1 MRRLV
6 WRNLLRNK
14 RRAAFTVASLTLGV
28 MLLCVLGALLQTF
41 DPAQTEAS
49 ENRVVVR
56 HAVSLQFDLPE
67 AYWRRLE
74 GLDHV
79 EVVSPLSWFGGIYK
93 DTRRENFFSQF
104 GSDPETLLAAFD
116 DLEIEPEAAAAW
128 LAERRSFIAG
138 RALAEKHGWEIGDEI
153 FLQGEIYPIDL
164 NLVLRG
170 IFTDSQ
176 DEAQENQIFFHRDY
190 MEEALGN
197 PGQVGTFWLLVD
209 DLENVPEV
217 IEATEAM
224 FENSEARVK
233 AETEQ
238 AFVLAFVQMMGNV
251 ELLFGA
257 IGFAVIVSVFF
268 ITANTMAMAVRERST
283 EVSVQDAWLRA
294 REGARRVDGRGDGY
308 RHRGRPSRCDAGRHP
323 AQPRGRGTFVRA
335 VALPDADP
343 TVRCGVARIGG
354 GVGDRYAL
362 GPRAGLCHGA
372 ALGRRWAAQGGVR
385 RG

>member
-1 MRRLV
+1 MRKLV

-14 RRAAFTVASLTLGV
+14 RRAALTVASLTLGV

-41 DPAQTEAS
+41 DPAETEAS

-104 GSDPETLLAAFD
+104 GTDPETLLAVFD

-128 LAERRSFIAG
+128 LAERRSFVAG
-138 RALAEKHGWEIGDEI
+138 RALADKHGWEIGDEI

-197 PGQVGTFWLLVD
+197 PGQVGTFWLSVD
-209 DLENVPEV
+209 DLENVPAV
-217 IEATEAM
+217 IAAAEAM

-268 ITANTMAMAVRERST
+268 ITANTMAMAVRERNT
-283 EVSVQDAWLRA
+283 EISVLKTL
-294 REGARRVDGRGDGY
+294 GFGRGQVLGVLTAEAMVIGIVGGLLGVTLAATLLHLAVGALSSELMLFQTLTLRSD
-308 RHRGRPSRCDAGRHP
+308 
-323 AQPRGRGTFVRA
+323 
-335 VALPDADP
+335 VAL
-343 TVRCGVARIGG
+343 
-354 GVGDRYAL
+354 L
-362 GPRAGLCHGA
+362 GLAA
-372 ALGRRWAAQGGVR
+372 ALGIGTLSGLVPGYAMARRSVVEGLRKVA
-385 RG
+385 

>member
-1 MRRLV
+1 MRKLV

-14 RRAAFTVASLTLGV
+14 RRAGLTVASLTLGV

-41 DPAQTEAS
+41 DPAETEAS

-104 GSDPETLLAAFD
+104 GTDPETLLAAFE
-116 DLEIEPEAAAAW
+116 DLEIEPEAVAAW

-138 RALAEKHGWEIGDEI
+138 RALAQKHGWEIGDEI

-190 MEEALGN
+190 VEEALGN

-209 DLENVPEV
+209 DLENVPAV
-217 IEATEAM
+217 IEAAEAM

-257 IGFAVIVSVFF
+257 IGFAVIVSVFL
-268 ITANTMAMAVRERST
+268 ITANTMAMAVRERNT
-283 EVSVQDAWLRA
+283 EISVLKTLGFRRGQVLGVLTAEAMVIGIVGGLLGVTLAATLLRLA
-294 REGARRVDGRGDGY
+294 AGALSSELLLFQTLTLRSD
-308 RHRGRPSRCDAGRHP
+308 
-323 AQPRGRGTFVRA
+323 
-335 VALPDADP
+335 VAL
-343 TVRCGVARIGG
+343 
-354 GVGDRYAL
+354 L
-362 GPRAGLCHGA
+362 GLAA
-372 ALGRRWAAQGGVR
+372 ALGIGTLSGLVPGYAMARRSVVEGLRKVA
-385 RG
+385 

>member
-1 MRRLV
+1 MRKLV

-14 RRAAFTVASLTLGV
+14 RRAGLTVASLTLGV

-41 DPAQTEAS
+41 DPAETEAS

-104 GSDPETLLAAFD
+104 GTDPETLLAAFE
-116 DLEIEPEAAAAW
+116 DLEIEPEAVAAW

-138 RALAEKHGWEIGDEI
+138 RALAKKHGWEIGDEI

-190 MEEALGN
+190 VEEALGN

-209 DLENVPEV
+209 DLENVPAV
-217 IEATEAM
+217 IEAAEAM

-257 IGFAVIVSVFF
+257 IGFAVIVSVFL
-268 ITANTMAMAVRERST
+268 ITANTMAMAVRERNT
-283 EVSVQDAWLRA
+283 EISVLKTL
-294 REGARRVDGRGDGY
+294 GFGRGQVLGVLTAEAMVIGIVGGLLGVTLAATLL
-308 RHRGRPSRCDAGRHP
+308 RLAAGALSSELLLFQTLTLRSD
-323 AQPRGRGTFVRA
+323 
-335 VALPDADP
+335 VAL
-343 TVRCGVARIGG
+343 
-354 GVGDRYAL
+354 L
-362 GPRAGLCHGA
+362 GLAA
-372 ALGRRWAAQGGVR
+372 ALGIGTLSGLVPGYAMARRSVVEGLRKVA
-385 RG
+385 

>member
-1 MRRLV
+1 MRKLV

-14 RRAAFTVASLTLGV
+14 RRAGLTVASLTLGV

-41 DPAQTEAS
+41 DPAETEAS

-104 GSDPETLLAAFD
+104 GTDPETLLAVFD

-128 LAERRSFIAG
+128 LAERRSFVAG

-176 DEAQENQIFFHRDY
+176 DKAQENQIFFHRDY

-209 DLENVPEV
+209 DLENVPVV
-217 IEATEAM
+217 IEAAEAM

-268 ITANTMAMAVRERST
+268 ITANTMAMAVRERNT
-283 EVSVQDAWLRA
+283 EISVLKTL
-294 REGARRVDGRGDGY
+294 GFGRGQVLGVLTAEAMVIGIVGGLLGVTLAATLL
-308 RHRGRPSRCDAGRHP
+308 HLAAGALSSELLLFQTLTLRSD
-323 AQPRGRGTFVRA
+323 
-335 VALPDADP
+335 VAL
-343 TVRCGVARIGG
+343 
-354 GVGDRYAL
+354 L
-362 GPRAGLCHGA
+362 GLAA
-372 ALGRRWAAQGGVR
+372 ALGIGTLSGLVPGYAMARRSVVEGLRKVA
-385 RG
+385 

>member
-1 MRRLV
+1 MRKLV

-14 RRAAFTVASLTLGV
+14 RRAGLTVASLTLGV

-41 DPAQTEAS
+41 DPAETEAS

-104 GSDPETLLAAFD
+104 STDPETLLAAFE
-116 DLEIEPEAAAAW
+116 DLEIEPEAVAAW

-138 RALAEKHGWEIGDEI
+138 RALAKKHGWEIGDEI

-190 MEEALGN
+190 VEEALGN

-209 DLENVPEV
+209 DLENIPAV
-217 IEATEAM
+217 IEAAEAM

-257 IGFAVIVSVFF
+257 IGFAVIVSVFL
-268 ITANTMAMAVRERST
+268 ITANTMAMAVRERNT
-283 EVSVQDAWLRA
+283 EISVLKTL
-294 REGARRVDGRGDGY
+294 GFGRGQVLGVLTAEAMVIGIVGGLLGVTLAATLL
-308 RHRGRPSRCDAGRHP
+308 RLAAGALSSELLLFQTLTLRSD
-323 AQPRGRGTFVRA
+323 
-335 VALPDADP
+335 VAL
-343 TVRCGVARIGG
+343 
-354 GVGDRYAL
+354 L
-362 GPRAGLCHGA
+362 GLAA
-372 ALGRRWAAQGGVR
+372 ALGIGTLSGLVPGYAMARRSVVEGLRKVA
-385 RG
+385 

>member
-1 MRRLV
+1 MRKLV

-14 RRAAFTVASLTLGV
+14 RRAALTVASLTLGV

-41 DPAQTEAS
+41 DPAETEAS

-104 GSDPETLLAAFD
+104 GTDPETLLAVFD

-128 LAERRSFIAG
+128 LAERRSFVAG
-138 RALAEKHGWEIGDEI
+138 RALAEKHGWDIGDEI

-176 DEAQENQIFFHRDY
+176 DKAQENQIFFHRDY

-209 DLENVPEV
+209 DLENVPAV
-217 IEATEAM
+217 IAAAEAM

-238 AFVLAFVQMMGNV
+238 AFVLAFVQMLGNV

-268 ITANTMAMAVRERST
+268 ITANTMAMAVRERNT
-283 EVSVQDAWLRA
+283 EISVLKTL
-294 REGARRVDGRGDGY
+294 GFGRGHVLGVLTAEAMVIGIVGGLLGVTLAATLL
-308 RHRGRPSRCDAGRHP
+308 HLAAGALSSELLLFQTLTLRSD
-323 AQPRGRGTFVRA
+323 
-335 VALPDADP
+335 VAL
-343 TVRCGVARIGG
+343 
-354 GVGDRYAL
+354 L
-362 GPRAGLCHGA
+362 GLAA
-372 ALGRRWAAQGGVR
+372 ALGIGTLSGLVPGYAMARRSVVEGLRKVA
-385 RG
+385 

>member
-1 MRRLV
+1 MRKLV

-14 RRAAFTVASLTLGV
+14 RRAGLTVASLTLGV

-41 DPAQTEAS
+41 DPAETEAS

-104 GSDPETLLAAFD
+104 GTDPETLLAAFE
-116 DLEIEPEAAAAW
+116 DLEIEPEAVAAW

-138 RALAEKHGWEIGDEI
+138 RALAKKHGWEIGDEI

-190 MEEALGN
+190 VEEALGN

-209 DLENVPEV
+209 DLENIPAV
-217 IEATEAM
+217 IEAAEAM

-257 IGFAVIVSVFF
+257 IGFAVIVSVFL
-268 ITANTMAMAVRERST
+268 ITANTMAMAVRERNT
-283 EVSVQDAWLRA
+283 EISVLKTL
-294 REGARRVDGRGDGY
+294 GFGRGQVLGVLTAEAMVIGIVGGLLGVTLAATLL
-308 RHRGRPSRCDAGRHP
+308 RLAAGALSSELLLFQTLTLRSD
-323 AQPRGRGTFVRA
+323 
-335 VALPDADP
+335 VAL
-343 TVRCGVARIGG
+343 
-354 GVGDRYAL
+354 L
-362 GPRAGLCHGA
+362 GLAA
-372 ALGRRWAAQGGVR
+372 ALGIGTLSGLVPGYAMARRSVVEGLRKVA
-385 RG
+385 

>member
-217 IEATEAM
+217 IEAAEAM

-283 EVSVQDAWLRA
+283 EVSVLKTL
-294 REGARRVDGRGDGY
+294 GFGRGKVLGVLTAEAMVI
-308 RHRGRPSRCDAGRHP
+308 GIVGGLLGVTLAATLLSLAAGALSSELLLFQTLTLRSD
-323 AQPRGRGTFVRA
+323 
-335 VALPDADP
+335 VAL
-343 TVRCGVARIGG
+343 
-354 GVGDRYAL
+354 L
-362 GPRAGLCHGA
+362 GLAA
-372 ALGRRWAAQGGVR
+372 ALGIGTLSGLVPGYAMARRSVVDGLRKVA
-385 RG
+385 

>member
-1 MRRLV
+1 MRKLV

-14 RRAAFTVASLTLGV
+14 RRAGLTVASLTLGV

-41 DPAQTEAS
+41 DPAETEAS

-104 GSDPETLLAAFD
+104 STDPETLLAAFE
-116 DLEIEPEAAAAW
+116 DLEIEPEAVAAW

-138 RALAEKHGWEIGDEI
+138 RALAQKHGWEIGDEI

-190 MEEALGN
+190 VEEALGN

-209 DLENVPEV
+209 DLENIPAV
-217 IEATEAM
+217 IEAAEAM

-257 IGFAVIVSVFF
+257 IGFAVIVSVFL
-268 ITANTMAMAVRERST
+268 ITANTMAMAVRERNT
-283 EVSVQDAWLRA
+283 EISVLKTL
-294 REGARRVDGRGDGY
+294 GFGRGQVLGVLTAEAMVIGIVGGLLGVTLAATLL
-308 RHRGRPSRCDAGRHP
+308 RLAAGALSSELLLFQTLTLRSD
-323 AQPRGRGTFVRA
+323 
-335 VALPDADP
+335 VAL
-343 TVRCGVARIGG
+343 
-354 GVGDRYAL
+354 L
-362 GPRAGLCHGA
+362 GLAA
-372 ALGRRWAAQGGVR
+372 ALGIGTLSGLVPGYAMARRSVVEGLRKVA
-385 RG
+385 

>member
-1 MRRLV
+1 MRKLV

-14 RRAAFTVASLTLGV
+14 RRAGLTVASLTLGV

-41 DPAQTEAS
+41 DPAETEAS

-104 GSDPETLLAAFD
+104 GTDPETLLAAFE
-116 DLEIEPEAAAAW
+116 DLEIEPEAVAAW

-138 RALAEKHGWEIGDEI
+138 RALAQKHGWEIGDEI

-190 MEEALGN
+190 VEEALGN

-209 DLENVPEV
+209 DLENIPAV
-217 IEATEAM
+217 IEAAEAM

-257 IGFAVIVSVFF
+257 IGFAVIVSVFL
-268 ITANTMAMAVRERST
+268 ITANTMAMAVRERNT
-283 EVSVQDAWLRA
+283 EISVLKTLGFRRGQVLGVLTAEAMVIGIVGGLLGVTLAATLLRLA
-294 REGARRVDGRGDGY
+294 AGALSSELLLFQTLTLRSD
-308 RHRGRPSRCDAGRHP
+308 
-323 AQPRGRGTFVRA
+323 
-335 VALPDADP
+335 VAL
-343 TVRCGVARIGG
+343 
-354 GVGDRYAL
+354 L
-362 GPRAGLCHGA
+362 GLAA
-372 ALGRRWAAQGGVR
+372 ALGIGTLSGLVPGYAMARRSVVEGLRKVA
-385 RG
+385 

>member
-1 MRRLV
+1 MRKLV

-14 RRAAFTVASLTLGV
+14 RRAALTVASLTLGV

-41 DPAQTEAS
+41 DPAETEAS

-104 GSDPETLLAAFD
+104 GTDPETLLAVFD

-128 LAERRSFIAG
+128 LAERRSFVAG

-176 DEAQENQIFFHRDY
+176 DKAQENQIFFHRDY

-197 PGQVGTFWLLVD
+197 PGQVGTFWLSVD
-209 DLENVPEV
+209 DLENVPAV
-217 IEATEAM
+217 IAAAEAM

-268 ITANTMAMAVRERST
+268 ITANTMAMAVRERNT
-283 EVSVQDAWLRA
+283 EISVLKTL
-294 REGARRVDGRGDGY
+294 GFGRGQVLGVLTAEAMVIGIVGGLLGVTLAATLL
-308 RHRGRPSRCDAGRHP
+308 HLAAGALSSELMLFQTLTLRSD
-323 AQPRGRGTFVRA
+323 
-335 VALPDADP
+335 VAL
-343 TVRCGVARIGG
+343 
-354 GVGDRYAL
+354 L
-362 GPRAGLCHGA
+362 GLAA
-372 ALGRRWAAQGGVR
+372 ALGIGTLSGLVPGYAMARRSVVAGLRKVA
-385 RG
+385 

>member
-1 MRRLV
+1 MRKLV

-14 RRAAFTVASLTLGV
+14 RRAALTVASLTLGV

-41 DPAQTEAS
+41 DPAETEAS

-104 GSDPETLLAAFD
+104 GTDPETLLAAFG
-116 DLEIEPEAAAAW
+116 DLELEPEAAAAW
-128 LAERRSFIAG
+128 LAERRSFVAG

-176 DEAQENQIFFHRDY
+176 DKAQENQIFFHRDY

-209 DLENVPEV
+209 DLENVPVV
-217 IEATEAM
+217 IEAAEAM

-268 ITANTMAMAVRERST
+268 ITANTMAMAVRERNT
-283 EVSVQDAWLRA
+283 EISVLKTL
-294 REGARRVDGRGDGY
+294 GFGRGQVLGVLTAESMVIGIVGGLLGVTLAATLL
-308 RHRGRPSRCDAGRHP
+308 RLAAGALSSELLLFQTLTLRSD
-323 AQPRGRGTFVRA
+323 
-335 VALPDADP
+335 VAL
-343 TVRCGVARIGG
+343 
-354 GVGDRYAL
+354 L
-362 GPRAGLCHGA
+362 GLAA
-372 ALGRRWAAQGGVR
+372 ALGIGTLSGLVPGYAMARRSVVEGLRKVA
-385 RG
+385 

>member
-1 MRRLV
+1 MRKLV

-14 RRAAFTVASLTLGV
+14 RRAGLTVASLTLGV

-41 DPAQTEAS
+41 DPAETEAS

-104 GSDPETLLAAFD
+104 GTDPETLLAAFE
-116 DLEIEPEAAAAW
+116 DLEIEPEAVAAW

-138 RALAEKHGWEIGDEI
+138 RALAKKHGWEIGDEI

-190 MEEALGN
+190 VEEALGN

-209 DLENVPEV
+209 DLENIPAV
-217 IEATEAM
+217 IEAAEAM

-257 IGFAVIVSVFF
+257 IGFAVIVSVLL
-268 ITANTMAMAVRERST
+268 ITANTMAMAVRERNT
-283 EVSVQDAWLRA
+283 EISVLKTLGFRRGQVLGVLTAEAMVIGIVGGLLGVTLAATLLRLA
-294 REGARRVDGRGDGY
+294 AGALSSELLLFQTLTLRSD
-308 RHRGRPSRCDAGRHP
+308 
-323 AQPRGRGTFVRA
+323 
-335 VALPDADP
+335 VAL
-343 TVRCGVARIGG
+343 
-354 GVGDRYAL
+354 L
-362 GPRAGLCHGA
+362 GLAA
-372 ALGRRWAAQGGVR
+372 ALGIGTLSGLVPGYAMARRSVVEGLRKVA
-385 RG
+385 

>member
-1 MRRLV
+1 MRKLV

-14 RRAAFTVASLTLGV
+14 RRAGLTVASLTLGV

-41 DPAQTEAS
+41 DPAETEAS

-104 GSDPETLLAAFD
+104 STDPETLLAAFE
-116 DLEIEPEAAAAW
+116 DLEIEPEAVAAW

-138 RALAEKHGWEIGDEI
+138 RALAQKHGWEIGDEI

-190 MEEALGN
+190 VEEALGN

-209 DLENVPEV
+209 DLENVPAV
-217 IEATEAM
+217 IEAAEAM

-257 IGFAVIVSVFF
+257 IGFAVIVSVFL
-268 ITANTMAMAVRERST
+268 ITANTMAMAVRERNT
-283 EVSVQDAWLRA
+283 EISVLKTLGFRRGQVLGVLTAEAMVIGIVGGLLGVTLAATLLRLA
-294 REGARRVDGRGDGY
+294 AGALSSELLLFQTLTLRSD
-308 RHRGRPSRCDAGRHP
+308 
-323 AQPRGRGTFVRA
+323 
-335 VALPDADP
+335 VAL
-343 TVRCGVARIGG
+343 
-354 GVGDRYAL
+354 L
-362 GPRAGLCHGA
+362 GLAA
-372 ALGRRWAAQGGVR
+372 ALGIGTLSGLVPGYAMARRSVVEGLRKVA
-385 RG
+385 

>member
-283 EVSVQDAWLRA
+283 EVSVLKTL
-294 REGARRVDGRGDGY
+294 GFGRGKVLGVLTAEAMVI
-308 RHRGRPSRCDAGRHP
+308 GIVGGLLGVTLAATLLSLAAGALSSELLLFQTLTLRSD
-323 AQPRGRGTFVRA
+323 
-335 VALPDADP
+335 VAL
-343 TVRCGVARIGG
+343 
-354 GVGDRYAL
+354 L
-362 GPRAGLCHGA
+362 GLAA
-372 ALGRRWAAQGGVR
+372 ALGIGTLSGLVPGYAMARRSVVDGLRKVA
-385 RG
+385 

>member
-1 MRRLV
+1 MRKLV

-14 RRAAFTVASLTLGV
+14 RRAGLTVASLTLGV

-41 DPAQTEAS
+41 DPAETEAS

-104 GSDPETLLAAFD
+104 GTDPETLLAAFE
-116 DLEIEPEAAAAW
+116 DLEIEPEAVAAW

-138 RALAEKHGWEIGDEI
+138 RALAKKHGWEIGDEI

-190 MEEALGN
+190 VEEALGN

-209 DLENVPEV
+209 DLENIPAV
-217 IEATEAM
+217 IEAAEAM

-257 IGFAVIVSVFF
+257 IGFAVIVSVLL
-268 ITANTMAMAVRERST
+268 ITANTMAMAVRERNT
-283 EVSVQDAWLRA
+283 EISVLKTL
-294 REGARRVDGRGDGY
+294 GFGRGQVLGVLTAEAMVIGIVGGLLGVTLAATLL
-308 RHRGRPSRCDAGRHP
+308 RLAAGALSSELLLFQTLTLRSD
-323 AQPRGRGTFVRA
+323 
-335 VALPDADP
+335 VAL
-343 TVRCGVARIGG
+343 
-354 GVGDRYAL
+354 L
-362 GPRAGLCHGA
+362 GLAA
-372 ALGRRWAAQGGVR
+372 ALGIGTLSGLVPGYAMARRSVVEGLRKVA
-385 RG
+385 

>member
-1 MRRLV
+1 MRKLV

-14 RRAAFTVASLTLGV
+14 RRAALTVASLTLGV

-41 DPAQTEAS
+41 DPAETEAS

-104 GSDPETLLAAFD
+104 GTDPETLLAVFD

-128 LAERRSFIAG
+128 LAERRSFVAG

-176 DEAQENQIFFHRDY
+176 DKAQENQIFFHRDY

-197 PGQVGTFWLLVD
+197 PGQVGTFWLSVD
-209 DLENVPEV
+209 DLENVPAV
-217 IEATEAM
+217 IAAAEAM

-268 ITANTMAMAVRERST
+268 ITANTMAMAVRERNT
-283 EVSVQDAWLRA
+283 EISVLKTL
-294 REGARRVDGRGDGY
+294 GFGRGQVLGVLTAEAMVIGIVGGLLGVTLAATLL
-308 RHRGRPSRCDAGRHP
+308 HLAAGALSSELLLFQTLTLRSD
-323 AQPRGRGTFVRA
+323 
-335 VALPDADP
+335 VAL
-343 TVRCGVARIGG
+343 
-354 GVGDRYAL
+354 L
-362 GPRAGLCHGA
+362 GLAA
-372 ALGRRWAAQGGVR
+372 ALGIGTLSGLVPGYAMARRSVVAGLRKVA
-385 RG
+385 

>member
-1 MRRLV
+1 MRKLV

-14 RRAAFTVASLTLGV
+14 RRAGLTVASLTLGV

-41 DPAQTEAS
+41 DPAETEAS

-104 GSDPETLLAAFD
+104 STDPETLLAAFE
-116 DLEIEPEAAAAW
+116 DLEIEPEAVAAW

-138 RALAEKHGWEIGDEI
+138 RALAKKHGWEIGDEI

-190 MEEALGN
+190 VEEALGN

-209 DLENVPEV
+209 DLENVPAV
-217 IEATEAM
+217 IEAAEAM

-257 IGFAVIVSVFF
+257 IGFAVIVSVFL
-268 ITANTMAMAVRERST
+268 ITANTMAMAVRERNT
-283 EVSVQDAWLRA
+283 EISVLKTL
-294 REGARRVDGRGDGY
+294 GFGRGQVLGVLTAEAMVIGIVGGLLGVTLAATLL
-308 RHRGRPSRCDAGRHP
+308 RLAAGALSSELLLFQTLTLRSD
-323 AQPRGRGTFVRA
+323 
-335 VALPDADP
+335 VAL
-343 TVRCGVARIGG
+343 
-354 GVGDRYAL
+354 L
-362 GPRAGLCHGA
+362 GLAA
-372 ALGRRWAAQGGVR
+372 ALGIGTLSGLVPGYAMARRSVVEGLRKVA
-385 RG
+385 